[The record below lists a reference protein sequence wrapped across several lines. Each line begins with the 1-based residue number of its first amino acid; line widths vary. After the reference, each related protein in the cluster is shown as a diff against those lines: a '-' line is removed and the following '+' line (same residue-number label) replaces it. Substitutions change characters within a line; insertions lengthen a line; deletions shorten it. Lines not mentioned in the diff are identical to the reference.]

1 MQNHQKIRLCIS
13 DSTGYCGLT
22 KTDDLIGIGSR
33 KNPNWGVDGIMEFLP
48 GGKSMWKFQGS
59 VKKELEFPVV
69 FKKNSCACGICMG
82 LGFWP
87 WNLPICLGP
96 LTQFC
101 RISRWKI
108 PEGFQKSTYILNP
121 PCLDFSGNSPFDVIP
136 FRAEQS
142 KPDRAKPVSNDN
154 VFDIFHLI

>member
-1 MQNHQKIRLCIS
+1 MLTVNITDDTVLPVSKYRNFSLLFFLQMQNHQKIRLCIS

-22 KTDDLIGIGSR
+22 KTDDLIGIGPR

-82 LGFWP
+82 LGF
-87 WNLPICLGP
+87 
-96 LTQFC
+96 
-101 RISRWKI
+101 
-108 PEGFQKSTYILNP
+108 
-121 PCLDFSGNSPFDVIP
+121 
-136 FRAEQS
+136 
-142 KPDRAKPVSNDN
+142 
-154 VFDIFHLI
+154 